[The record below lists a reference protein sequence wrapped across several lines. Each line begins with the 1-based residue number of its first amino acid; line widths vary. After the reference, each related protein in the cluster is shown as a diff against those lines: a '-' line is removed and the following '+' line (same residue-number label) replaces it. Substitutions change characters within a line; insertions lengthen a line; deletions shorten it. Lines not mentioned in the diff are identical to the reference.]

1 VKRTDV
7 GGVDFEN
14 MQELSI
20 LFSCRPTF
28 SAIMDKVTDKL
39 RWTGDGVDI
48 LVQGVIDFGSKG
60 PRIRRLISISGQ
72 DEWENYI
79 SFVMD
84 SEVRALDLFVR
95 NISRE
100 ASPNGWPIDMNNSL
114 ALVSPMVDDADDDV
128 GPVQVVP

>member
-1 VKRTDV
+1 
-7 GGVDFEN
+7 
-14 MQELSI
+14 
-20 LFSCRPTF
+20 
-28 SAIMDKVTDKL
+28 MD
-39 RWTGDGVDI
+39 GDAVDI
-48 LVQGVIDFGSKG
+48 IVQGVIDFGCNG
-60 PRIRRLISISGQ
+60 PHIRRLISISGQ